1 MDIQNRRFVPLFWI
15 YPGRPNVPVHSNVY
29 PLNTF
34 LVSHLRRKKEKKWD
48 EMWFFYNWGSFWE
61 WKKKSGNP
69 FSDVKIL
76 PKVICHQFASLTESN
91 SLLFEVDDD
100 LDKLDLAQM

>member
-34 LVSHLRRKKEKKWD
+34 LVSHLRRKKEKN
-48 EMWFFYNWGSFWE
+48 EMKCDFFIIEVLSE
-61 WKKKSGNP
+61 SEKKSGNP
-69 FSDVKIL
+69 CSDVKIL
-76 PKVICHQFASLTESN
+76 HKAICHQFASLTASN
-91 SLLFEVDDD
+91 NLLFEVDDD